1 MKQQAVTANL
11 LIDGRVAF
19 LTWDGDWSDNVAESH
34 VVTSDEEAEW
44 LLDSAQRA
52 VSAQV
57 VIDPYLIEVSDS
69 NGSAWPVSRREQI
82 RAAGP
87 TGTIDTAPDDLT
99 TGLKRV
105 A

>member
-1 MKQQAVTANL
+1 MKTQAVTANL
-11 LIDGRVAF
+11 LVDGRVAF
-19 LTWDGDWSDNVAESH
+19 LTWEGDWSEKVEDSH
-34 VVTSDEEAEW
+34 VVTSNEEAEW

-69 NGSAWPVSRREQI
+69 NGSAWPLSRREQI

-87 TGTIDTAPDDLT
+87 TGTIDTAPDGLT
-99 TGLKRV
+99 AGLKQV